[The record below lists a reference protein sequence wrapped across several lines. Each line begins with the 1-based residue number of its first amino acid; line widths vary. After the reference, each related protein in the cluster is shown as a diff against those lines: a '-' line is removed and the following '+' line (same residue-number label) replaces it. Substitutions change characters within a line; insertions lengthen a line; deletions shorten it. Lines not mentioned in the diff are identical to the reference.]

1 MGRCCGGFNA
11 PINLIKARVIEE
23 KRMKKIFVVST
34 IMAFI
39 VASLSAFSVFAAPN
53 TSSRSWGPQ
62 LNELQA
68 DKNFYDHFIA
78 NHKNFVHPTD
88 PIKIH
93 VFLAEYAAD
102 LSKAEAIV
110 SNSANAA
117 PVNTKNLTS
126 AEVNHQNQLH
136 QTAAQDL
143 AVLLHDMRA
152 LQARLVKI
160 G

>member
-1 MGRCCGGFNA
+1 
-11 PINLIKARVIEE
+11 
-23 KRMKKIFVVST
+23 MKKMFIVST
-34 IMAFI
+34 LMAII
-39 VASLSAFSVFAAPN
+39 VASLSAFSVFAAPSG
-53 TSSRSWGPQ
+53 SSRSWGQQ
-62 LNELQA
+62 LGELQA

-78 NHKNFVHPTD
+78 NHKNFVHPSD
-88 PIKIH
+88 PVKIH

-117 PVNTKNLTS
+117 PVNTKNMTS
-126 AEVNHQNQLH
+126 AKVNRQDQLH

>member
-1 MGRCCGGFNA
+1 
-11 PINLIKARVIEE
+11 
-23 KRMKKIFVVST
+23 MKKMFIVST
-34 IMAFI
+34 LMAII
-39 VASLSAFSVFAAPN
+39 VASLSAFSVFAASGG
-53 TSSRSWGPQ
+53 SSRSWGQQ
-62 LNELQA
+62 LGELQA
-68 DKNFYDHFIA
+68 DKNFYDHFVA
-78 NHKNFVHPTD
+78 NHKNFVHPSD

-110 SNSANAA
+110 SNHTNAA
-117 PVNTKNLTS
+117 PVSTKNLSS
-126 AEVNHQNQLH
+126 AQVNHQNQLH